1 MTIVTF
7 NLMTNKKG
15 NLTVPLAQTVVLIH
29 LVKHDKLIK
38 KILNNCSVVTKWNS
52 ECMLLSCQVR
62 VLEWIYTL

>member
-38 KILNNCSVVTKWNS
+38 KILNNCSVVTK
-52 ECMLLSCQVR
+52 
-62 VLEWIYTL
+62 

>member
-29 LVKHDKLIK
+29 DKLIK
-38 KILNNCSVVTKWNS
+38 KTLNNCSVVTKWNS

-62 VLEWIYTL
+62 VLEWISTL

>member
-7 NLMTNKKG
+7 NLMTNKKW

-38 KILNNCSVVTKWNS
+38 NTLNNCSVVTKWNS

-62 VLEWIYTL
+62 VLEWISTL

>member
-7 NLMTNKKG
+7 NLMTNKKE

-29 LVKHDKLIK
+29 LVKHDKIIK
-38 KILNNCSVVTKWNS
+38 KTLNNCSVVTKWNS